1 MRGVLLV
8 LICASS
14 FMVSAANATNDNLRP
29 GLWEITTSSDLLW
42 LAPQIPP
49 EEMQKWKDLAEQYGV
64 EMPQIQM
71 GEAISKA
78 CITQEMAEQQKFPI
92 FYQSELGCE
101 TRNATREGNNYR
113 LDFVCS
119 GPELKGN
126 GTAEGTITSPENFKG
141 RTHFDGVAR
150 EVPVNEYADISG
162 RWVDASCGTVKPL

>member
-8 LICASS
+8 FIYASS
-14 FMVSAANATNDNLRP
+14 FMVSAANATDDNLRT
-29 GLWEITTSSDLLW
+29 GLWQITTSSDLLW

-71 GEAISKA
+71 GEATSKV

-101 TRNATREGNNYR
+101 TKNATRNGNNYR

-119 GPELKGN
+119 SPELKGN
-126 GTAEGTITSPENFKG
+126 GTAEGTITSPESFLG
-141 RTHFDGVAR
+141 RTQFEGVAQ
-150 EVPVNEYADISG
+150 EVPVNEHADISG
-162 RWVDASCGTVKPL
+162 RWINSSCGSVKPL